1 LKKSFLQVKRSRQ
14 GQRKMKQHTRVK
26 RKRQNTDPTGAQRIN
41 KILSLAGLSSRRKAD
56 ELITAGLVMLNGHI
70 VKELGS
76 RAIWGR
82 ESIKVNGKEI
92 PGPSERIYLML
103 NKPFGYISSLNDP
116 EGRPV
121 AVDLLKDVTERVY
134 SVGRLDFDSLGL
146 LLFTNDG
153 EFTHRL
159 THPRYHVPRIYK
171 ATVKGL
177 ISENALKSLKNGVQL
192 DDGFSNAAKAVLLKQ
207 HGGKSLLRLTVT
219 QGRTRMVRRMIEAV
233 GYQVVHLIR
242 TGFGSLELGNLKI
255 GAYRHLEAHEIRDMK
270 KSVGMS

>member
-1 LKKSFLQVKRSRQ
+1 
-14 GQRKMKQHTRVK
+14 MNQHPRVK
-26 RKRQNTDPTGAQRIN
+26 RKHQNTDPTGAQRIN

-56 ELITAGLVMLNGHI
+56 ELIRAGRVMLNGHI
-70 VKELGS
+70 VKKLGS
-76 RAIWGR
+76 RAIWGK

-121 AVDLLKDVTERVY
+121 AVDLLKDLSQRVY

-146 LLFTNDG
+146 LMFTNDG
-153 EFTHRL
+153 EFSHRL

-171 ATVKGL
+171 VTVEGL
-177 ISENALKSLKNGVQL
+177 ISEDALKSLKNGVQL
-192 DDGFSNAAKAVLLKQ
+192 DDGFSSVAKAVLLKQ
-207 HGGKSLLRLTVT
+207 HEGKSLLRLTVT
-219 QGRTRMVRRMIEAV
+219 QGRTRMVRRIIEAV
-233 GYQVVHLIR
+233 GYRVIHLIR
-242 TGFGSLELGNLKI
+242 TGFGSLELGDLKI
-255 GAYRHLEAHEIRDMK
+255 GEYRRLETHEVRDLK

>member
-1 LKKSFLQVKRSRQ
+1 
-14 GQRKMKQHTRVK
+14 MKQHPRVK
-26 RKRQNTDPTGAQRIN
+26 RKHQNTDPTVAQRIN

-56 ELITAGLVMLNGHI
+56 ELIKAGRVMLNGHT
-70 VKELGS
+70 VKKLGS
-76 RAIWGR
+76 RAIWGK
-82 ESIKVNGKEI
+82 ESISVNGKEI

-153 EFTHRL
+153 EFSHRL

-171 ATVKGL
+171 VTVKGL
-177 ISENALKSLKNGVQL
+177 ISEDALKSLRNGVQL
-192 DDGFSNAAKAVLLKQ
+192 D
-207 HGGKSLLRLTVT
+207 
-219 QGRTRMVRRMIEAV
+219 
-233 GYQVVHLIR
+233 
-242 TGFGSLELGNLKI
+242 
-255 GAYRHLEAHEIRDMK
+255 
-270 KSVGMS
+270 